1 MYNRLFWRYVTRVFR
16 KESKDAFRDKRTMRL
31 AFLPAFYFVGM
42 FCAGVLFAIN
52 MQNDN
57 EVDGL
62 RQVSVPVAGE
72 HHMPEL
78 IAWLEEQGAQIQTI
92 EGDAYQQVENKSLEY
107 VLIIPESAEQKGA
120 QLKPAEV
127 WLVYDAAN
135 PKVHSAIGF
144 VRAQIYAWS
153 ARSGSLQLIA
163 RGISPQ
169 LGNTIILR
177 ESNVASE
184 QKMGIYILGSLPM
197 LLLLS
202 VFIGSVGF
210 SADMTAGER
219 ERRSLESLLITPA
232 PSLAIMLGKW
242 LTSVLLTLAVL
253 IATMV
258 MLGCALMLLPFDQL
272 GLRVDVGLVDM
283 TFVFI
288 CLLPI
293 IALAVGLQLFVALFA
308 RSFKDAQTYVGLLL
322 VVPMVPILYNMFN
335 PGVCYDWFLWVPVL
349 GQQVVIK
356 ELFLGGE
363 LDGSTLVKFWVAGWI
378 PAIIFISLAARQI
391 RRAKIIY
398 GG

>member
-1 MYNRLFWRYVTRVFR
+1 MFNQLFWRYVMRVFS

-42 FCAGVLFAIN
+42 FCAGVLFAVNI
-52 MQNDN
+52 QSDN
-57 EVDGL
+57 EVNGL
-62 RQVSVPVAGE
+62 RTVSIPVSGAQ
-72 HHMPEL
+72 HMPEL
-78 IAWLEEQGAQIQTI
+78 INWLTEQGAQIKTI
-92 EGDAYQQVENKSLEY
+92 DGDAYQQVENRSLDY
-107 VLIIPESAEQKGA
+107 ALIIPESAAQESA
-120 QLKPAEV
+120 QLKSAEV
-127 WLVYDAAN
+127 WLVYDASN

-153 ARSGSLQLIA
+153 SRSGSLQLIA
-163 RGISPQ
+163 RGISPE
-169 LGNTIILR
+169 LRNTIALR

-184 QKMGIYILGSLPM
+184 QKMGVYILGSLPM

-253 IATMV
+253 IVTMV
-258 MLGCALMLLPFDQL
+258 MLGLSLMLLPFDQL

-283 TFVFI
+283 VYVFI

-322 VVPMVPILYNMFN
+322 VVPMAPILYNMFN
-335 PGVCYDWFLWVPVL
+335 PGVYYDWFLWVPVL
-349 GQQVVIK
+349 GQQVMIK

-363 LDGSTLVKFWVAGWI
+363 LDGLTLLKFWLAGWV
-378 PAIIFISLAARQI
+378 PAIIFINLAAKQL

-398 GG
+398 GN